1 MRQLCGYMLSILF
14 LSSPVL
20 AQEPAGVIGSVSPA
34 VFTVNVE
41 AVTPERE
48 DDYYVNLLRIVLV
61 ASKAPGEQIELRFSD
76 RQFTQWR
83 WLTELSHTNNSN
95 NLLWTVTTN
104 RRETLL
110 RPVRVPLFKGL
121 IGARLMV
128 IRRQD
133 EARFSQIKNLED
145 LQKLVAGQGAN
156 WPDAAVLQA
165 NGLSVTEGVGKEQ
178 LYKMLAAKRFDYFPR
193 GVTEIANETEFLKR
207 YDLMVAPNWYL
218 SYPAAMY
225 FFVKKDNEALANRIE
240 TGFEK
245 IIDSG
250 EFDEFFN
257 NHPRVKNGLP
267 YLQERKPLLLSN
279 PTLPKTTP
287 VNNSRYWW
295 MPAVAATGQ

>member
-1 MRQLCGYMLSILF
+1 MRQFCGYILTIVF
-14 LSSPVL
+14 FISPAL
-20 AQEPAGVIGSVSPA
+20 AQEPTHATGSAPQRL
-34 VFTVNVE
+34 FIVNVE

-48 DDYYVNLLRIVLV
+48 DDYYVNLLRMVL
-61 ASKAPGEQIELRFSD
+61 AATKAPDEQIELRFSD

-83 WLTELSHTNNSN
+83 WLIEVSHTQSTN
-95 NLLWTVTTN
+95 NLLWTVTSN

-110 RPVRVPLFKGL
+110 RPVRIPMFKGL

-133 EARFSQIKNLED
+133 EARFSQIKTLQD
-145 LQKLVAGQGAN
+145 LRQLVAGQGAN
-156 WPDAAVLQA
+156 WPDTAVLQA
-165 NGLSVTEGVGKEQ
+165 NGLPVTEGVGKEQ

-193 GVTEIANETEFLKR
+193 GVTEIANETAFLKQ
-207 YDLMVAPNWYL
+207 YDLIVAPNWYL

-225 FFVKKDNEALANRIE
+225 FFVKKDNEALATRIE
-240 TGFEK
+240 TGFET

-267 YLQERKPLLLSN
+267 YLAERKPLLLSN

-287 VNNSRYWW
+287 VNNPRYWW
-295 MPAVAATGQ
+295 VK